1 MRLPDGLPGEKAP
14 SQTAT
19 DRYPCVTLS
28 SRLLPPQVGWVPAE
42 PPEELPQATEWR
54 VVATGTERLISDDGQ
69 DTVYALL
76 ESGTIPRAA
85 PGPLLVR
92 CHNDGETSYGR
103 FMHFQAIGP
112 EGFSSSFSVAITHYG
127 VVWFSGHLNAGHP
140 RARQLGLDDGLFLE
154 CTAPHPNPLEI
165 DSLLAR
171 GADPNA
177 RGRLTNAPQEYGTC
191 LTALVTHPGDA
202 DFPECT
208 DLILRAGADP
218 NLPTS
223 VSQCTP
229 LLFAI
234 AGDKVASLRLLLN
247 AGADPNSLSW
257 NPGLPSPLH
266 LALGARG
273 YLQRRYLDMLANA
286 GARIDLSDCTGSS
299 ALHFAIKR
307 RDLTALRT
315 ILLFGMRRSLDEPE
329 AASGMTP
336 LQAAIAEWGDID
348 AIRVLLAHGA
358 GPDAVNRSG
367 RTALHVAAECANLAA
382 GSILVRAGCSRTIRS
397 EQGETAAE
405 LYRGLHGPL
414 PQLWREIL
422 EVDPGG

>member
-1 MRLPDGLPGEKAP
+1 MPLPDEFPGEKAS
-14 SQTAT
+14 SQTAA

-28 SRLLPPQVGWVPAE
+28 SRFLPPQAGWVPAE
-42 PPEELPQATEWR
+42 AAEELPQAAEWR
-54 VVATGTERLISDDGQ
+54 VVSTGTARLGSDNWQ

-92 CHNDGETSYGR
+92 CHNDAETSYGR
-103 FMHFQAIGP
+103 FMHFRAIGP

-127 VVWFSGHLNAGHP
+127 VVWFSGHLNAEQP
-140 RARQLGLDDGLFLE
+140 RVRQLGLDDGLFLE
-154 CTAPHPNPLEI
+154 CTAPNPNPLEI
-165 DSLLAR
+165 ESLLTR

-177 RGRLTNAPQEYGTC
+177 RGRLTNAPQEYGSC
-191 LTALVTHPGDA
+191 LTALLTHPGDA
-202 DFPECT
+202 DFPKCT

-229 LLFAI
+229 VLFAI
-234 AGDKVASLRLLLN
+234 AGDKMASLLLLLN
-247 AGADPNSLSW
+247 AGADPDSLSW
-257 NPGLPSPLH
+257 NPGLPSSLH
-266 LALGARG
+266 LAIGARG
-273 YLQRRYLDMLANA
+273 YLQRRYLNILANA
-286 GARIDLSDCTGSS
+286 GAKIDLSDCTGSS

-307 RDLTALRT
+307 RDLTALRN
-315 ILLFGMRRSLDEPE
+315 ILLFGMRGSLDEPA

-336 LQAAIAEWGDID
+336 LQTAIAEGGDID

-367 RTALHVAAECANLAA
+367 HTALHVAAEYAYLAA
-382 GSILVRAGCSRTIRS
+382 GALLVRAGCSRTIRS

-405 LYRGLHGPL
+405 LYRSVHGPL

-422 EVDPGG
+422 EVGPGA